1 MSKKIRQWLLT
12 IVSLFISLVAFS
24 QDKTNEG
31 FDAAMRG
38 NGKIY
43 VVVAVCLTILTGL
56 FIYVFT
62 LDRKISKL
70 EKEK

>member
-1 MSKKIRQWLLT
+1 MSKKIRHWFLTTACLL
-12 IVSLFISLVAFS
+12 ISFAALS

-31 FDAAMRG
+31 LDAAMRG

-43 VVVAVCLTILTGL
+43 VVVAVCLTIVIGL

>member
-1 MSKKIRQWLLT
+1 MSKKIKRWLLT
-12 IVSLFISLVAFS
+12 TACLLISFVAFS

-56 FIYVFT
+56 FIYVFSV
-62 LDRKISKL
+62 DRKITKL